1 MTNQERSRMNY
12 SKLKIVFFIAVF
24 LTMLSAPFAL
34 EIAPDG
40 SAFAMGSRGGGG
52 QGSQG
57 RIAPP
62 KKTNWSGYTIQ
73 ESGENG
79 GSRTT
84 HKVPEPTTM
93 ILVGS
98 GLAGLAI
105 FRRKFKK

>member
-1 MTNQERSRMNY
+1 MNY
-12 SKLKIVFFIAVF
+12 STMKIVFFIAVF

-40 SAFAMGSRGGGG
+40 NAFAMGSRGGGG
-52 QGSQG
+52 SDSSPR
-57 RIAPP
+57 RIAPAQS
-62 KKTNWSGYTIQ
+62 TQWTGYTIQ
-73 ESGENG
+73 KSGQTEGSHG
-79 GSRTT
+79 GTRTT

-105 FRRKFKK
+105 FRRRFKN

>member
-1 MTNQERSRMNY
+1 MNH

-24 LTMLSAPFAL
+24 LTMLSAPFVL

-40 SAFAMGSRGGGG
+40 NAFAMGSRGGGG
-52 QGSQG
+52 GSDG
-57 RIAPP
+57 SPRRIAPP
-62 KKTNWSGYTIQ
+62 RSTRWTGYTIQ
-73 ESGENG
+73 KSDQTEGSQG
-79 GSRTT
+79 GTPTT

-105 FRRKFKK
+105 FRRKFKN

>member
-1 MTNQERSRMNY
+1 MNY
-12 SKLKIVFFIAVF
+12 STLKIVFFIAVF

-40 SAFAMGSRGGGG
+40 NAFAMGKRGGGG
-52 QGSQG
+52 SDGTPR

-62 KKTNWSGYTIQ
+62 RSTRWTGYTIQ
-73 ESGENG
+73 KSGQIKG
-79 GSRTT
+79 RRGARTT